1 MLQCVN
7 SVSEGNTTICS
18 KASKK
23 HADKKPKRN
32 KRKEKVHFT
41 PLTLS
46 ASPPKQNLGSIYFP
60 KLFQLVQSTP
70 TKISLFFISPRTSGN
85 LTSNFAI

>member
-1 MLQCVN
+1 MLQWVN

-70 TKISLFFISPRTSGN
+70 TKISLFLFLRVQVVI
-85 LTSNFAI
+85 